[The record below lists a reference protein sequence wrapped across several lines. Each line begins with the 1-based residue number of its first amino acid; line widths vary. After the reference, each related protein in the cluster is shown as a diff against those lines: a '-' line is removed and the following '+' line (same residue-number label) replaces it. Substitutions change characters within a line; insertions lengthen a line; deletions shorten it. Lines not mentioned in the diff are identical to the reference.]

1 MTRAQGLA
9 TTTVGAAVVLYKFI
23 SKQSHSEYYRAAIR
37 AIRSYSMF
45 SKTRENS
52 KKKDAV
58 CPVCAKNGNVVFRGE
73 EQQKYSRRKGDDY
86 RAVSVRQ
93 NWPSA
98 LHFMIGVL
106 APSFLLKASK
116 LRIRCGDCGLILV
129 YRKRERERCR
139 QASPKKEA
147 RKVLYLRSREWS

>member
-52 KKKDAV
+52 KKRMPSA
-58 CPVCAKNGNVVFRGE
+58 
-73 EQQKYSRRKGDDY
+73 
-86 RAVSVRQ
+86 
-93 NWPSA
+93 PSA
-98 LHFMIGVL
+98 LRTETWSLGGR
-106 APSFLLKASK
+106 SS
-116 LRIRCGDCGLILV
+116 RNILG
-129 YRKRERERCR
+129 ERATITELS
-139 QASPKKEA
+139 A
-147 RKVLYLRSREWS
+147 